1 MNNTII
7 KRGEVYWAELEKR
20 SGSIQSGVR
29 PVVIF
34 QNEAGNKYSPTVIIA
49 PLTSSRSKKK
59 LPTHVIISEKC
70 GVPSDSV
77 ALMEQITTINKTQ
90 LMSKIGECDEITMKR
105 LNIAYLVAGGLYE
118 VKNGKLVSNT

>member
-1 MNNTII
+1 MHNTII

-34 QNEAGNKYSPTVIIA
+34 QNEAGNKFSSTVIIV

-59 LPTHVIISEKC
+59 LPTHVTVSEEC
-70 GVPSDSV
+70 GVPSESV
-77 ALMEQITTINKTQ
+77 ALMEQITTINKSQ
-90 LMSKIGECDEITMKR
+90 LMEKLGECDEVAMKR
-105 LNIAYLVAGGLYE
+105 LNIAFLVAGGVCE
-118 VKNGKLVSNT
+118 VKNGKLVSTI